1 MENPRPEK
9 VAVVNEVRER
19 FDSADAALLTEY
31 RGLTVTELAALRG
44 ALRESGTEYKVY
56 KNTLV
61 RRAAADAGITELDEL
76 LVGPTAIAFISG
88 DAAVAAK
95 ALKDFAKTAPAL
107 IIKGGLLGKRLLS
120 PADASALAEL
130 PSREVLL
137 ARIAG
142 GLAAPMQKFAGLL
155 QALPRNFAYGLAALV
170 EKGGAPGAPAPAA
183 EETEAPATEAPAS
196 EAPASEA
203 PASEAPASE
212 APASEVAETAAPAE
226 APEAAPVEA
235 PETTVAD
242 VPETVA
248 PVEAPEPAPAETPE
262 TPAPAEAPET
272 PVAPENS
279 GTATEGSEPKASAEN
294 VPAGN
299 TPAENP
305 PAGNT
310 PAENVPAGNTPA
322 EKVEE

>member
-61 RRAAADAGITELDEL
+61 RRAAAEAGITEIDDL

-170 EKGGAPGAPAPAA
+170 EKGGAPGAPVAEAPPAEAPEAAA
-183 EETEAPATEAPAS
+183 EPETPADTEAPAEASAGD
-196 EAPASEA
+196 AA
-203 PASEAPASE
+203 
-212 APASEVAETAAPAE
+212 AETVAPVE

-248 PVEAPEPAPAETPE
+248 PAEAPE
-262 TPAPAEAPET
+262 PAPAEAPET
-272 PVAPENS
+272 PEAPEAPENS
-279 GTATEGSEPKASAEN
+279 GTETDGSEPEA
-294 VPAGN
+294 
-299 TPAENP
+299 PAENP

-310 PAENVPAGNTPA
+310 PAENAPAGNTPA

>member
-61 RRAAADAGITELDEL
+61 RRAAAEAGITEIDDL

-170 EKGGAPGAPAPAA
+170 EKGGAPGAPVAEAPEPEAPEAAA
-183 EETEAPATEAPAS
+183 EPETPADTEAPAEASAGD
-196 EAPASEA
+196 AA
-203 PASEAPASE
+203 
-212 APASEVAETAAPAE
+212 AETVAPAE

-248 PVEAPEPAPAETPE
+248 PAEAPE

-279 GTATEGSEPKASAEN
+279 GTETDGSEPEA
-294 VPAGN
+294 
-299 TPAENP
+299 PAENP

-310 PAENVPAGNTPA
+310 PAENAPAGNTPA